1 MRRARRLI
9 DLRLSLISF
18 FLLARTSL
26 TSELSKMISPGSSSR
41 LRDLSACASRGGE
54 SLSSSS
60 LSALLTCNSFLT
72 LLALK
77 QTRSAQSRTSM
88 LLPSQWRFASL
99 LHALWLF
106 QRQRLGAIEGTRRE
120 IVRPVPR
127 GLELG
132 DVHELGTEG
141 SNKQVLADGACSQPV
156 ILLLHH
162 VHVLH
167 VMQQP
172 FAPSVDLVESRLH
185 SSQQDCRLVLAQIP
199 SPVKSHAY
207 PIRRLD
213 LRYEL

>member
-1 MRRARRLI
+1 MRFPGRRVSVFVEPLCPA
-9 DLRLSLISF
+9 DLQ
-18 FLLARTSL
+18 LLLDT
-26 TSELSKMISPGSSSR
+26 P
-41 LRDLSACASRGGE
+41 
-54 SLSSSS
+54 
-60 LSALLTCNSFLT
+60 
-72 LLALK
+72 
-77 QTRSAQSRTSM
+77 RS
-88 LLPSQWRFASL
+88 SQWRFASL

-199 SPVKSHAY
+199 SPSPHQAPAESFQLVAY
-207 PIRRLD
+207 LSSPMLILSD
-213 LRYEL
+213 VLISAMNLLGPHCLLYQISSYSENFSALVASSSEMCESCA